1 MTAQHRETG
10 SRRPTISDVAR
21 LAGVSKMTVSR
32 VVRGSPHVSAV
43 TRAKVLR
50 AVEELDYYPS
60 STARALTG
68 KLTGNVALVTGH
80 APRFDDF
87 FNYVARA
94 AERSLAKRGY
104 SLILVMQP
112 ISEGELPVVVREQ
125 KVDGLLLGGPE
136 VRPSLT
142 DLLRKRGVPFVM
154 IADCGRDIAASSVC
168 AADYEGAYKAVRH
181 LVKLGHRRIGFVGTR
196 EAYYHVSERYRGYLE
211 ALREAD
217 IAPQSEWHAK
227 ADYTIE
233 DGCRATRDLLAKSER
248 PTAVFYSGDL
258 LAIGGLMAAE
268 REGFSVP
275 GDFSVVGFDDVLS
288 ASVTSPPLTTV
299 RVDKERIGQTAV
311 QLLFRLMENPN
322 DVATVYVPTELIVRG
337 STAPLGKAV
346 QEPEAV

>member
-1 MTAQHRETG
+1 MSTEHEGGR
-10 SRRPTISDVAR
+10 RRPTISDVAR
-21 LAGVSKMTVSR
+21 RAGVSKMTVSR
-32 VVRGSPHVSAV
+32 VVRGSPHVSAS
-43 TRAKVLR
+43 TRARVLR

-68 KLTGNVALVTGH
+68 KRTGNVALVAGH

-94 AERSLAKRGY
+94 AERRLAERGY

-112 ISEGELPVVVREQ
+112 IREGELPVVVREQ

-142 DLLRKRGVPFVM
+142 ELLRKRGVPFVM
-154 IADCGRDIAASSVC
+154 IADCGRDIPASSVC
-168 AADYEGAYKAVRH
+168 AADYEGAYEAVRY
-181 LVKLGHRRIGFVGTR
+181 LTSLGHRRVGFVGTR
-196 EAYYHVSERYRGYLE
+196 EEYYHVAERYRGYVD
-211 ALREAD
+211 ALRDAGVE
-217 IAPQSEWHAK
+217 PRNEWRAR

-233 DGCRATRDLLAKSER
+233 DGCRATRTLLNLPER

-258 LAIGGLMAAE
+258 LAIGGIMAAE
-268 REGFSVP
+268 QEGLSVP
-275 GDFSVVGFDDVLS
+275 GDLSIIGFDDILS

-311 QLLFRLMENPN
+311 DLLFRLMKDPS
-322 DVATVYVPTELIVRG
+322 DVDTVHVPTELIVRR
-337 STAPLGKAV
+337 STDRI
-346 QEPEAV
+346 EEAVEEAV